1 MKADRKQEQ
10 AMVQGLLIGDPSS
23 EVAHANNAGE
33 GNRDSDEIRIAAD
46 PFDDFGC
53 DAFVMGKKLRPR
65 KSDRNLPN
73 YLTA

>member
-1 MKADRKQEQ
+1 MLVKEIVTRMKLELR
-10 AMVQGLLIGDPSS
+10 LI
-23 EVAHANNAGE
+23 H
-33 GNRDSDEIRIAAD
+33 
-46 PFDDFGC
+46 FDDFGC